1 MLYSKT
7 IRRKDK
13 PDYIGNQSVSQLVD
27 LSDHQQVLEE
37 VQIIIHLIFPSFDF
51 QFVAKVF
58 WDVDALFSGEYP
70 GYRACNTEYH
80 DIRHTHQVLLGI
92 LRLMHG
98 AFISGI
104 RFNEKEI
111 NIGLIGAMMH
121 DTGYIQ
127 KSSDETGTG
136 AKYTMVHIQRSIS
149 FTQKYFAGNAYFED
163 SLPDFTNI
171 LNCTGLT
178 TMAAVIK
185 FSSSNIALLGKMLGT
200 ADLLGQMSDRLYL
213 EKLLFLYIEFHESG
227 IKGFTSEFDL
237 LEKTIG
243 FYEMTKKRFVDEL
256 GGVNNYAIH
265 HFRERWHID
274 RDLYTD
280 AINSNIEYLK
290 KLLADHPDDYL
301 SFLRRA
307 ELTRKLKKMR

>member
-1 MLYSKT
+1 MFYSKT
-7 IRRKDK
+7 IGDK
-13 PDYIGNQSVSQLVD
+13 EKTDHMRNQKVSQLID
-27 LSDHQQVLEE
+27 LSDHQQVFEE
-37 VQIIIHLIFPSFDF
+37 VQIITRLIFPSFDF
-51 QFVAKVF
+51 KYVIKVF
-58 WDVDALFSGEYP
+58 WDLETLFRGEYP

-92 LRLMHG
+92 VRLMHG

-104 RFNEKEI
+104 RFSEKEI
-111 NIGLIGAMMH
+111 NIGLIGALMH

-136 AKYTMVHIQRSIS
+136 AKYTLVHIQRSIG
-149 FTQKYFAGNAYFED
+149 FIQKYFDGNAYFED
-163 SLPDFTNI
+163 SISDFADI

-178 TMAAVIK
+178 TMTPEIK

-213 EKLLFLYIEFHESG
+213 EKLLFLYMEFHEAG
-227 IKGFTSEFDL
+227 VKGFISEFNL

-243 FYEMTKKRFVDEL
+243 FYEMTQKRLADEL
-256 GGVNNYAIH
+256 GGVRDYAIH

-274 RDLYTD
+274 RDLYMD
-280 AINSNIEYLK
+280 AINNNIEYLK
-290 KLLADHPDDYL
+290 KLLIDHPDDYL
-301 SFLRRA
+301 SFLHRG
-307 ELTRKLKKMR
+307 ELIRKLKELR

>member
-1 MLYSKT
+1 M
-7 IRRKDK
+7 R
-13 PDYIGNQSVSQLVD
+13 NQSVSQLID

-37 VQIIIHLIFPSFDF
+37 VQIITRLIFPSFDF
-51 QFVAKVF
+51 QYVTKVF
-58 WDVDALFSGEYP
+58 WDVESLFSGKYP

-98 AFISGI
+98 AFISDI
-104 RFNEKEI
+104 RFSEKEI
-111 NIGLIGAMMH
+111 NLGLISALMH

-136 AKYTMVHIQRSIS
+136 AKYTLIHIQRSIG
-149 FTQKYFAGNAYFED
+149 FLQKYFAGNAYFED
-163 SLPDFTNI
+163 SISDFIDI

-178 TMAAVIK
+178 TMATVIK

-213 EKLLFLYIEFHESG
+213 EKLPFLYMEFHEAG
-227 IKGFTSEFDL
+227 IKEFTSEFNL

-243 FYEMTKKRFVDEL
+243 FYEMTQKRLIDEL
-256 GGVNNYAIH
+256 GGVNSYAIH
-265 HFRERWHID
+265 HFRERWHIEH
-274 RDLYTD
+274 DLYMK
-280 AINSNIEYLK
+280 AINRNIEYLK
-290 KLLADHPDDYL
+290 KLLTDYPDDYL
-301 SFLRRA
+301 LFLRRA
-307 ELTRKLKKMR
+307 ELTRKLKNCHKL

>member
-13 PDYIGNQSVSQLVD
+13 PDHIGNQSVSQLVD

-37 VQIIIHLIFPSFDF
+37 VQIIIRLIFPSFDF

-136 AKYTMVHIQRSIS
+136 AKYTMIHIQRSIS

-274 RDLYTD
+274 RDLYKD

-307 ELTRKLKKMR
+307 ELTRKLKKLR

>member
-136 AKYTMVHIQRSIS
+136 AKYTMIHIQRSIS

>member
-1 MLYSKT
+1 MLYSKRISSKEKT
-7 IRRKDK
+7 DHMR
-13 PDYIGNQSVSQLVD
+13 NQRVSQLVD

-37 VQIIIHLIFPSFDF
+37 VRNITQMIFPSFDF
-51 QFVAKVF
+51 KYVIKVF
-58 WDVDALFSGEYP
+58 WDLETLFRGKYP

-92 LRLMHG
+92 VRLMHG

-104 RFNEKEI
+104 RFSEKEI
-111 NIGLIGAMMH
+111 NIGLIGALMH

-136 AKYTMVHIQRSIS
+136 AKYTLVHIQRSID
-149 FTQKYFAGNAYFED
+149 FIKKYFDGNSYFED
-163 SLPDFTNI
+163 SISDFADI

-178 TMAAVIK
+178 TMTPEIQ
-185 FSSSNIALLGKMLGT
+185 FSSSNAALLGKMLGT

-213 EKLLFLYIEFHESG
+213 EKLLFLYMEFHEAG
-227 IKGFTSEFDL
+227 VKGFTSEFNL

-243 FYEMTKKRFVDEL
+243 FYEMTQKRFDNEL
-256 GGVNNYAIH
+256 GGVKDYAIH

-274 RDLYTD
+274 RDLYMD
-280 AINSNIEYLK
+280 SINNNIEYLK
-290 KLLADHPDDYL
+290 KLLTDHPDDYL
-301 SFLRRA
+301 LFLRRA
-307 ELTRKLKKMR
+307 ELTRKLIELQ

>member
-1 MLYSKT
+1 MEAHHK
-7 IRRKDK
+7 K
-13 PDYIGNQSVSQLVD
+13 NQIVSQLVD

-37 VQIIIHLIFPSFDF
+37 VQIITRLISPSFDF
-51 QFVAKVF
+51 KYVIKVF
-58 WDVDALFSGEYP
+58 WDVETLFRGEYP

-104 RFNEKEI
+104 RFSEKEI
-111 NIGLIGAMMH
+111 NIGLIGSMMH

-136 AKYTMVHIQRSIS
+136 AKYTMIHIQRSIG
-149 FTQKYFAGNAYFED
+149 FIQKYFAGNAYFED
-163 SLPDFTNI
+163 SIPDFTDI

-178 TMAAVIK
+178 TMTPEIK
-185 FSSSNIALLGKMLGT
+185 FSSSNVALLGKMLGT

-213 EKLLFLYIEFHESG
+213 EKLLFLYLEFHEAG
-227 IKGFTSEFDL
+227 IKGFTSEFNL

-243 FYEMTKKRFVDEL
+243 FYEMTQKRLADEL
-256 GGVNNYAIH
+256 GGVKDYAIH

-274 RDLYTD
+274 RDLYVD
-280 AINSNIEYLK
+280 AINNNIEYLK
-290 KLLADHPDDYL
+290 KLLIDHPDDYL

-307 ELTRKLKKMR
+307 ELTRKLRELR

>member
-1 MLYSKT
+1 MLYSKRISSKEKT
-7 IRRKDK
+7 DHKK
-13 PDYIGNQSVSQLVD
+13 NQMVSQLVD
-27 LSDHQQVLEE
+27 LSDHQQVFEE
-37 VQIIIHLIFPSFDF
+37 VRIITRLIFPSFDF
-51 QFVAKVF
+51 KYMVKVF
-58 WDVDALFSGEYP
+58 WDVGTLFRGEYP

-104 RFNEKEI
+104 RFSEKEI
-111 NIGLIGAMMH
+111 NIGLIGALMH

-136 AKYTMVHIQRSIS
+136 AKYTLVHIQRSIG
-149 FTQKYFAGNAYFED
+149 FIQKYFDGNAYFED
-163 SLPDFTNI
+163 SISDFADI

-178 TMAAVIK
+178 TMTPEIK
-185 FSSSNIALLGKMLGT
+185 FSSSNVALLGKMLGT

-213 EKLLFLYIEFHESG
+213 EKLLFLYMEFHEAG
-227 IKGFTSEFDL
+227 VKGFTSEFNL

-243 FYEMTKKRFVDEL
+243 FYEMTQKRFVNEL
-256 GGVNNYAIH
+256 GGVKDYAIH

-274 RDLYTD
+274 RDLYID
-280 AINSNIEYLK
+280 AINNNIEYLK
-290 KLLADHPDDYL
+290 KLLIDHPDDYL
-301 SFLRRA
+301 LFLRRA
-307 ELTRKLKKMR
+307 ELTRKLKELR

>member
-7 IRRKDK
+7 ISRKDIT
-13 PDYIGNQSVSQLVD
+13 YHIGNQSVSQLID
-27 LSDHQQVLEE
+27 LSDHHKVIEE
-37 VQIIIHLIFPSFDF
+37 VQIITRMIFPSFDF

-58 WDVDALFSGEYP
+58 WDVEALFSGEYP
-70 GYRACNTEYH
+70 GYQACNTEYH
-80 DIRHTHQVLLGI
+80 DIRHTHQVLLAI

-98 AFISGI
+98 SFISGI

-127 KSSDETGTG
+127 KSSDKTGTG
-136 AKYTMVHIQRSIS
+136 AKYTLIHIQRSIK

-163 SLPDFTNI
+163 SLPDFIDI

-185 FSSSNIALLGKMLGT
+185 FSSSNIALIGKMLGT

-213 EKLLFLYIEFHESG
+213 EKLLFLYMEFHESG

-243 FYEMTKKRFVDEL
+243 FYEMTQKRFVDEL

-274 RDLYTD
+274 RDLYAE
-280 AINSNIEYLK
+280 AINRNIEYLK
-290 KLLADHPDDYL
+290 KLLIDHPDDYL

-307 ELTRKLKKMR
+307 ELTRKLKKLR

>member
-7 IRRKDK
+7 ISSKKKTDH
-13 PDYIGNQSVSQLVD
+13 IGNQSVSQLVD
-27 LSDHQQVLEE
+27 LSDHQQVFEE
-37 VQIIIHLIFPSFDF
+37 VQIIIRLIFPSFDF
-51 QFVAKVF
+51 RYVTKIF
-58 WDVDALFSGEYP
+58 WDVEALFSGEYP

-80 DIRHTHQVLLGI
+80 DIRHTHQVLLAM

-104 RFNEKEI
+104 RFSEKEI
-111 NIGLIGAMMH
+111 HIGLIGALMH

-136 AKYTMVHIQRSIS
+136 AKYTLIHIQRSIS
-149 FTQKYFAGNAYFED
+149 FTQKYFAGNTYFED
-163 SLPDFTNI
+163 SFPDFADI
-171 LNCTGLT
+171 LNCTGLATMT
-178 TMAAVIK
+178 TVIK
-185 FSSSNIALLGKMLGT
+185 FSSSNIAILGKMLGT

-237 LEKTIG
+237 LQKTIG
-243 FYEMTKKRFVDEL
+243 FYEMTQKRLIDEL

-280 AINSNIEYLK
+280 AINRNIEYLK
-290 KLLADHPDDYL
+290 KLLIDHPDDYL

-307 ELTRKLKKMR
+307 ELTRKLKKLL